1 MSRPTQ
7 VAPSPQ
13 PRYPYG
19 PFTLCGPTFQTVPV
33 PGCNSDGRSYY
44 PALALTT
51 AVWAPPLSLATTQG
65 IDLSFFSC
73 RY

>member
-7 VAPSPQ
+7 VGLASHT
-13 PRYPYG
+13 RYPYG

-33 PGCNSDGRSYY
+33 PVRSAFEASYY
-44 PALALTT
+44 PDRASTRSD
-51 AVWAPPLSLATTQG
+51 WAPPLSLATTQG